1 MFERSFAWP
10 RPGQALVDN
19 VAASMNQ
26 AGLVAGSTAAA
37 RRSVVLDLPSTAEL
51 LTSGGDARIVCDAA
65 SGLNKYGCS
74 AKPEP
79 DVLAFGSSTA
89 STITPHSFDAAER
102 LRLRLLHAARTEI
115 PSATYARELARIRG
129 EFLELYGLADL
140 SGLAAIF
147 AASGT
152 DIHLIAGQLAGDAAS
167 SGPLVVMIDPAETG
181 SGVPAALAGQHF
193 SDRAALGNAV
203 TPGATIFGASTP
215 DVATVACR
223 GADGAPRAAA
233 VVDAEVE
240 ALIVDAVTAGR
251 RVLLNLA
258 DVSKTGIIAPS
269 LSCALELRRRFPA
282 AVDVLVDAC
291 QFRLAP
297 STLRAYLERG
307 FWVALTGSKFVGG
320 PAFSGVLLL
329 PDTASQRLRTHILS
343 PALNAYSARADWP
356 PGWMARHS
364 LNDTENYG
372 LLLRWEAALA
382 ELRRFRS
389 LPEPAIVGFLGDF
402 AAQVQLRLA
411 TDPAFRLLPIP
422 KLDRRALGNLNS
434 WDAIPTIFSFVLCHP
449 AGSVHHGAPLHR
461 EETARIHKLLARD
474 ATGLLD
480 VRSSPA
486 LRTIAAQ
493 RCQLGQPIEC
503 GTFRDIPVSALRL
516 CASMRLVVDAVS
528 PDGRGAK
535 IVIGEALATLDKAA
549 LLAASI

>member
-1 MFERSFAWP
+1 
-10 RPGQALVDN
+10 
-19 VAASMNQ
+19 MNQ
-26 AGLVAGSTAAA
+26 AALAAGSTEAT
-37 RRSVVLDLPSTAEL
+37 RRPDALHLPSTAEL
-51 LTSGGDARIVCDAA
+51 LTSGGDPRIVCDAA

-74 AKPEP
+74 SKPEP
-79 DVLAFGSSTA
+79 GVLAFGSSTA

-102 LRLRLLHAARTEI
+102 LRLRLLRAARTEI
-115 PSATYARELARIRG
+115 PSATYARELARMRG
-129 EFLELYGLADL
+129 ELLELYGLSDL
-140 SGLAAIF
+140 PGLAAIF

-167 SGPLVVMIDPAETG
+167 SGPLVIMIDPAETG

-193 SDRAALGNAV
+193 SDRAALGTAV
-203 TPGATIFGASTP
+203 TPGATIFGASAP
-215 DVATVACR
+215 DIATIACR
-223 GADGAPRAAA
+223 GADGSPRAAA

-240 ALIVDAVTAGR
+240 ALVVDAVAAGR

-282 AVDVLVDAC
+282 AVDVLVDSC

-297 STLRAYLERG
+297 STLRAYLEGG

-329 PDTASQRLRTHILS
+329 PDAASQRMRTHIVS

-382 ELRRFRS
+382 EIRRFCS
-389 LPEPAIVGFLGDF
+389 LSETAIASFLEDF
-402 AAQVQLRLA
+402 ATNVQRRLT
-411 TDPAFRLLPIP
+411 TDSTFRLLPVP
-422 KLDRRALGNLNS
+422 ELDRRALVSLNTWDNS
-434 WDAIPTIFSFVLCHP
+434 WDANPTIFPFVLCHP
-449 AGSVHHGAPLHR
+449 AGSAHHGMPLNR
-461 EETARIHKLLARD
+461 QETSHIHKLLACD
-474 ATGLLD
+474 ATGPSD
-480 VRSSPA
+480 VCSSPA
-486 LRTIAAQ
+486 MQTIAAR
-493 RCQLGQPIEC
+493 RCQLGQPVEC
-503 GTFRDIPVSALRL
+503 GTFRDVPVSALRL
-516 CASMRLVVDAVS
+516 CASMRLIVDAVS
-528 PDGRGAK
+528 PEGRGAK

-549 LLAASI
+549 LLAAAI

>member
-1 MFERSFAWP
+1 MNR
-10 RPGQALVDN
+10 
-19 VAASMNQ
+19 ASL
-26 AGLVAGSTAAA
+26 AVGSTTAAHRLDA
-37 RRSVVLDLPSTAEL
+37 LDLPSTAEL
-51 LTSGGDARIVCDAA
+51 LTSGGDPRIVCDAT
-65 SGLNKYGCS
+65 SGQNKYGCS

-89 STITPHSFDAAER
+89 STITSHGFDAAER
-102 LRLRLLHAARTEI
+102 LRVRLLHAARAEI
-115 PSATYARELARIRG
+115 PSTTYAHELARIRG
-129 EFLELYGLADL
+129 ELLELYGLSDL
-140 SGLAAIF
+140 PGLAAIF

-167 SGPLVVMIDPAETG
+167 SGSLVVMIDPAETG
-181 SGVPAALAGQHF
+181 TGVPAALAGQHF
-193 SDRAALGNAV
+193 SDRAALGSSV
-203 TPGATIFGASTP
+203 MPGTTIFGASAP
-215 DVATVACR
+215 DVAAVACR

-240 ALIVDAVTAGR
+240 ALVVDAITAGR
-251 RVLLNLA
+251 RVLLNLV

-282 AVDVLVDAC
+282 AIDVLVDSC

-329 PDTASQRLRTHILS
+329 PDTVSQRLRTHILS

-382 ELRRFRS
+382 ETRRFCS
-389 LPEPAIVGFLGDF
+389 LLESAVAGFLDDF
-402 AAQVQLRLA
+402 AANVQRRLT
-411 TDPAFRLLPIP
+411 TDSTFRLLPVP
-422 KLDRRALGNLNS
+422 KLDRRALVSLSS
-434 WDAIPTIFSFVLCHP
+434 WDEITTIFPFVLCHP
-449 AGSVHHGAPLHR
+449 AGSERHGTPLSR
-461 EETARIHKLLARD
+461 QETSRIHKLLARD
-474 ATGLLD
+474 ETGRSD
-480 VRSSPA
+480 ACSSPA
-486 LRTIAAQ
+486 MRTVAAR
-493 RCQLGQPIEC
+493 RCQLGQPVEC
-503 GTFRDIPVSALRL
+503 GTFCDVPVSALRL
-516 CASMRLVVDAVS
+516 CASMRLIVDAVS
-528 PDGRGAK
+528 PEGRGAK
-535 IVIGEALATLDKAA
+535 MVIGEALATLDKAA